1 MKKHLIYTLIA
12 TIIGFTA
19 TAQIDRSKIPDSGPT
34 PEVNLREAKEF
45 KLKNGLTVLV
55 AIDTKFPVVSWSLNL
70 NNPPIF
76 EGDIAGVQSLTGSL
90 LGKET
95 QKNNKDEFAEKVD
108 FLGASINVNPN
119 GGFGYCLAKYQDEV
133 FSLFAEAALQPKF
146 TQEELDFE
154 KEQLIEGIKAGE
166 NSAAEIASDV
176 RDAFFYGKNHPSG
189 EIITEETVNNVTL
202 QDVKDFYNNRFKPS
216 NGYLLFT
223 GDITVEEVKKLLT
236 KYLKIPGTE
245 KITSKPFINV
255 SPGKNIYE
263 EWNSGAV
270 VIPDYPSFEDV
281 ETTEINFVDVPNAV
295 QTELAVMSVSTMK
308 MTDKDY
314 HAGLVANYILGG
326 AFGSYLNMNLREEN
340 GYTYGA
346 RSNLGTGRWYNSSFI
361 ASTKVRNMV
370 TDSAVVEIL
379 KEIKRIKTEP
389 VDAEMLSNAKAK
401 FLGNFILQSED
412 KTVAA
417 RRALSIK
424 TNNLPEDFYKN
435 YIANINA
442 VTIEDVQRIANK
454 YFTDEK
460 ARIVLVGKAA
470 DILENVEKI
479 QWNGSNLPIKYFD
492 KKANPTEKPE
502 ISKPIPEGV
511 TAVTIMKNYI
521 EAIGGI
527 SAVNNVNTL
536 MISAEVTIEGA
547 PFKPTAVLKSKSPNK
562 MSMEMSIAGMGTIM
576 KQKFDGN
583 TGYAEQQGMKQPM
596 SEEDITEQSNQK
608 GLFPEAHYSSEE
620 IELVSLGDLDG
631 NDAYK
636 IKVVGAKESFRYYD
650 ASTGLLIKEESTE
663 EAQGQSF
670 TSVTIHSDYKEV
682 NGVLIPFSRQITTG
696 PQVIG
701 FKANEVLINSGVADE
716 DFK

>member
-1 MKKHLIYTLIA
+1 MKKHFIYTLI
-12 TIIGFTA
+12 IILTGFTA
-19 TAQIDRSKIPDSGPT
+19 TAQIDRSKIPASGPT

-55 AIDTKFPVVSWSLNL
+55 ANDTKFPVVSWSLNL
-70 NNPPIF
+70 NNPPVF

-95 QKNNKDEFAEKVD
+95 QKSNKDEFAEKVD
-108 FLGASINVNPN
+108 FLGASINVSPN

-146 TQEELDFE
+146 TQKELDFE
-154 KEQLIEGIKAGE
+154 KEQLIEGLKSGE
-166 NSAAEIASDV
+166 NSAAAIASDV
-176 RDAFFYGKNHPSG
+176 RGAFFYGKNHPSG
-189 EIITEETVNNVTL
+189 EIVTEETVNNVTL
-202 QDVKDFYNNRFKPS
+202 QDVIDFYNDRFKPS

-223 GDITVEEVKKLLT
+223 GDITVKEVKKLL
-236 KYLKIPGTE
+236 KNYLKGWE
-245 KITSKPFINV
+245 
-255 SPGKNIYE
+255 
-263 EWNSGAV
+263 SGAV
-270 VIPDYPSFEDV
+270 TIPEYPSFDDV
-281 ETTEINFVDVPNAV
+281 ATTEINFVDVPNAV
-295 QTELAVMSVSTMK
+295 QTELAVMSVSPMK

-326 AFGSYLNMNLREEN
+326 AFGSYLNMNLREEH

-346 RSNLGTGRWYNSSFI
+346 RSNLGTGRWYNSSFM

-424 TNNLPEDFYKN
+424 TNKLPEDFYKN

-442 VTIEDVQRIANK
+442 VTVEDVQRIANK

-479 QWNGSNLPIKYFD
+479 EWNGSNLPIKYFD

-511 TAVTIMKNYI
+511 TALTIMEDYI
-521 EAIGGI
+521 EAIGGK
-527 SAVNNVNTL
+527 SAVDNVNTL
-536 MISAEVTIEGA
+536 MINAEVTIEGA

-636 IKVVGAKESFRYYD
+636 IKVIGTKESFRYYD
-650 ASTGLLIKEESTE
+650 ASTGLLLKEESTE

-701 FKANEVLINSGVADE
+701 FNANQVLINSGVTDE

>member
-1 MKKHLIYTLIA
+1 MKKYFIYTLIA
-12 TIIGFTA
+12 VLVGFTG
-19 TAQIDRSKIPDSGPT
+19 TAQIDRSKIPASGPT

-55 AIDTKFPVVSWSLNL
+55 ANDTKFPVVSWSLNL
-70 NNPPIF
+70 NNPPVF

-95 QKNNKDEFAEKVD
+95 QKNDKDEFAEKVD
-108 FLGASINVNPN
+108 FLGASINVSPN
-119 GGFGYCLAKYQDEV
+119 GGFGYCLSKYQDEV
-133 FSLFAEAALQPKF
+133 FSLFAEAALHPKF
-146 TQEELDFE
+146 TEKELNFE
-154 KEQLIEGIKAGE
+154 KEQLIEGLKSGE
-166 NSAAEIASDV
+166 NSAAAIASDV
-176 RDAFFYGKNHPSG
+176 RNAFFFGKNHPSG
-189 EIITEETVNNVTL
+189 EIVTEETVNNVVL

-223 GDITVEEVKKLLT
+223 GDITVKEVKKLLKT
-236 KYLKIPGTE
+236 YMKDWE
-245 KITSKPFINV
+245 
-255 SPGKNIYE
+255 
-263 EWNSGAV
+263 SGSV
-270 VIPDYPSFEDV
+270 TVPEYPSFKDV
-281 ETTEINFVDVPNAV
+281 STTEINFVDVPNAV
-295 QTELAVMSVSTMK
+295 QTELALMSVSEMK

-340 GYTYGA
+340 GYTYGV
-346 RSNLGTGRWYNSSFI
+346 RSNLGTGRWYNSSFM

-424 TNNLPEDFYKN
+424 TNKLPEDFYKN

-454 YFTDEK
+454 YFNDEK

-479 QWNGSNLPIKYFD
+479 EWNGSNLPIKYFD

-502 ISKPIPEGV
+502 VSKPIPDGV
-511 TAVTIMKNYI
+511 TAMTIMANYI
-521 EAIGGI
+521 EAIGGK
-527 SAVNNVNTL
+527 SAVDNVTTL
-536 MISAEVTIEGA
+536 MINAEVTIEGA
-547 PFKPTAVLKSKSPNK
+547 PFKPTAVLKSMTPNK

-596 SEEDITEQSNQK
+596 SEEDITEQSSQK
-608 GLFPEAHYSSEE
+608 GLFPEAYYSSEE
-620 IELVSLGDLDG
+620 IELMSLGDLDG
-631 NDAYK
+631 SDAYK
-636 IKVVGAKESFRYYD
+636 IKVKGAKESFRYYD
-650 ASTGLLIKEESTE
+650 ASTGLLLKEESSE

-670 TSVTIHSDYKEV
+670 TSVTIHSDYREV
-682 NGVLIPFSRQITTG
+682 NGVLIPFGRQITTG

-701 FKANEVLINSGVADE
+701 FNANEVLINSGVTDE